1 MLVTGIGHSLRWSD
15 SRTQGSGGSLVH
27 TPTATNITHQG
38 IRVAEDTADAAGT
51 AGRDGPAG
59 PAIERPT
66 GEIGRVRDI
75 RFSPAHAVLVGLILG
90 AAAILSKAPLNAFA
104 GGDTGFILLLASA
117 LVAAWF
123 GGMVGG
129 ITAIVVTV
137 TLNSVLFMG
146 LGATATRLELIRQI
160 IYVLVGTGTVLLVA
174 SRRAARDRLV
184 DALDEVR
191 QLAEDVESRDT
202 RLELMLA
209 ASGTGFWEWDVAGGS
224 LTWSEAIF
232 RQHGLEP
239 AAQAPEFEGY
249 LDMIHPDD
257 RETFRTAI
265 QATIDGAGPF
275 SLDFRV
281 VWPDGSIHWTHGAAR
296 LLRDEL
302 GRPISMLG
310 TGQDITERR
319 RLEEQR
325 DELLLEERRAGEFR
339 EAFIDVIS
347 HELRTPITT
356 ILGLTQIL
364 ARPGRQDDL
373 ASRTGLLEDVR
384 AESERLH
391 RLVEDLLVL
400 SRAERGRLVI
410 ETEPLQPRRL
420 LELVVAHEA
429 PDLPSIRVESR
440 IEPDL
445 PVVSGDPTY
454 VDQIVR
460 NLLGNAAKYTP
471 PGTLVVV
478 DARRNGPEVE
488 VRVTDSGPGI
498 PVRSL
503 ERVFEL
509 FYRDPDSARA
519 VAGSGIGL
527 FVCRSLVEA
536 MGGRMWAV
544 RPPEGGS
551 EFGFSLRVLEVDEE
565 ELADLDVR
573 RPVRPVEPYSPP
585 VTSEP
590 TAVE

>member
-1 MLVTGIGHSLRWSD
+1 VAGRAKGEIARARDVRFG
-15 SRTQGSGGSLVH
+15 
-27 TPTATNITHQG
+27 ATN
-38 IRVAEDTADAAGT
+38 
-51 AGRDGPAG
+51 
-59 PAIERPT
+59 
-66 GEIGRVRDI
+66 
-75 RFSPAHAVLVGLILG
+75 AVLAGLIVG
-90 AAAILSKAPLNAFA
+90 SAAVASKAALNEFA

-117 LVAAWF
+117 VVAAWV

-129 ITAIVVTV
+129 ITAVAVTV
-137 TLNSVLFMG
+137 TLNALLF
-146 LGATATRLELIRQI
+146 LGIGTTATRLDLVREITYI
-160 IYVLVGTGTVLLVA
+160 LVGTGTVLLVG
-174 SRRAARDRLV
+174 SRRAARDRLI
-184 DALDEVR
+184 DALDEVG
-191 QLAEDVESRDT
+191 QLAEGVESRDT

-209 ASGTGFWEWDVAGGS
+209 ASGTGFWEWNVADGT

-239 AAQAPEFEGY
+239 ASHAPEFEAY

-257 RETFRTAI
+257 RDTFRTAI
-265 QATIDGAGPF
+265 QASIDGGDPF
-275 SLDFRV
+275 GLDFRV
-281 VWPDGSIHWTHGAAR
+281 VWPDGSVHWTHGAAR
-296 LLRDEL
+296 LLRDEA
-302 GRPISMLG
+302 GRPVSMIG
-310 TGQDITERR
+310 TGQDITEGR

-325 DELLLEERRAGEFR
+325 DELLVEERRAGEFR

-364 ARPGRQDDL
+364 ARPGREDDL
-373 ASRTGLLEDVR
+373 VSRAGLLEDVR

-410 ETEPLQPRRL
+410 ETEPLQARRL
-420 LELVVAHEA
+420 LEVVVGHEA
-429 PDLPSIRVESR
+429 PNLPSIGVETR

-445 PVVSGDPTY
+445 PVVGGDPTY
-454 VDQIVR
+454 VEQIVR

-471 PGTLVVV
+471 AGTAVVV

-488 VRVTDSGPGI
+488 IRVTDAGPGI
-498 PVRSL
+498 PSGSVQ
-503 ERVFEL
+503 RVFEL

-527 FVCRSLVEA
+527 FVCHSLVEA

-551 EFGFSLRVLEVDEE
+551 EFGFTLRVLEVEEE
-565 ELADLDVR
+565 ELADLDAR
-573 RPVRPVEPYSPP
+573 RPVLPVEPFGGRSG
-585 VTSEP
+585 
-590 TAVE
+590 